1 MSQILLNLIIN
12 FTLTKIIMNKRI
24 ILKKATTTAG
34 IVAIS
39 VGLFNSFY
47 TDANAGSLGG
57 VCCQVEENIGCMH
70 PVYNTNFPNSIWEI
84 GLSFCP

>member
-1 MSQILLNLIIN
+1 MNQTLLNLIID
-12 FTLTKIIMNKRI
+12 FTLTKIIMNKKI
-24 ILKKATTTAG
+24 ILKKVTMTAG
-34 IVAIS
+34 VVAMS
-39 VGLFNSFY
+39 TGLFYSFY

-57 VCCQVEENIGCMH
+57 VCCQVDESISCYH